1 MARSDLGR
9 RTSACPKVRNKATG
23 PSVASGRRRDR
34 GRGTWRRERRV
45 TRCTGRI
52 DTYRSYHAAWLPM
65 WSNKRVKG
73 RCAGRCVPR
82 RHAGAFISEATKTAP
97 RERRNR
103 LRRVFWVK
111 SAPPAERGKNV
122 DCVPEC
128 MCQDRFYFAPFR
140 PSPFPRG
147 ELTMVQ
153 KLRAPLGGTDLSPP
167 FTAG

>member
-82 RHAGAFISEATKTAP
+82 RRGSVYFGGDENSSSGTSKSIATSLLGQKRAAGRARKK
-97 RERRNR
+97 RR
-103 LRRVFWVK
+103 LR
-111 SAPPAERGKNV
+111 ARGH
-122 DCVPEC
+122 VPG
-128 MCQDRFYFAPFR
+128 PLLFR
-140 PSPFPRG
+140 PFSTLSVSRG